1 MSLTP
6 DFARIHN
13 DDPNANRLPEK
24 KGALVLR
31 VLPGSPAA
39 LFGLRKD
46 DLIVEVGGRVIAC
59 AAEADKFL
67 DSCKPGEKTRIRF
80 WKLVLD
86 GIRIS
91 SMCTSQ

>member
-39 LFGLRKD
+39 LQGLRKD
-46 DLIVEVGGRVIAC
+46 DLIIEVNGRTVISAS
-59 AAEADKFL
+59 EADRHL
-67 DSCKPGEKTRIRF
+67 DSCVPGEKTRIR
-80 WKLVLD
+80 
-86 GIRIS
+86 
-91 SMCTSQ
+91 